1 VCSGPAIILR
11 GEVEPFTLY
20 VRLVGA
26 QLRSQMQYKV
36 SFLLALVGS
45 FLACVTEFG
54 VVLVLFSRIQLLAGW
69 ALAEV
74 ALLYGL
80 SGTCF
85 AVAELFAAALDN
97 FQVYIVRGTF
107 DRVLVRPRGALF
119 QVIAEDFAL
128 RRLGRIAQAAIVLVI
143 ALGLTGINWT
153 IDKVVVLVLAMLSGT
168 VIYFAIFVL
177 GATFCFWTV
186 QAKEVTHVV
195 SYGGDAVASYPLDIF
210 RGSVRRLFTF
220 VVPLAFVNYEPAL
233 FLLGRADPLGV
244 PDFVRLLSPLVALI
258 MALLA
263 CYAWRQGVLHY
274 QSTGS

>member
-1 VCSGPAIILR
+1 M
-11 GEVEPFTLY
+11 EPFALY
-20 VRLVGA
+20 VRLVSA

-36 SFLLALVGS
+36 SFLLALIGS
-45 FLACVTEFG
+45 FLSCITEFG
-54 VVLVLFSRIQLLAGW
+54 VVLVLFNRIELLAGW

-128 RRLGRIAQAAIVLVI
+128 RRLGRIAQA
-143 ALGLTGINWT
+143 
-153 IDKVVVLVLAMLSGT
+153 VLVLIIAIGLLDVSWTLDKILVLALALLSGT
-168 VIYFAIFVL
+168 IIYFAIFVL

-186 QAKEVTHVV
+186 QAKEVTHVFT
-195 SYGGDAVASYPLDIF
+195 YGGDGVASYPLDIY
-210 RGSVRRLFTF
+210 RGSVRRFFTF

-233 FLLGRADPLGV
+233 FVLGRPDPLGL
-244 PDFVRLLSPLVALI
+244 PDAVRLLSPVAALA
-258 MALLA
+258 MA
-263 CYAWRQGVLHY
+263 GVARYGWQFGVRHY
-274 QSTGS
+274 QSTGT

>member
-1 VCSGPAIILR
+1 
-11 GEVEPFTLY
+11 VEPFTLY

-45 FLACVTEFG
+45 FLSCVTEFG

-69 ALAEV
+69 GLAEV

-128 RRLGRIAQAAIVLVI
+128 RRVGRIAQAAIVLVI
-143 ALGLTGINWT
+143 ALGLTGISWT
-153 IDKVVVLVLAMLSGT
+153 VDKVVVLGLAMLSGT

-186 QAKEVTHVV
+186 QAKEVTHVFT
-195 SYGGDAVASYPLDIF
+195 YGGDGVASYPLDIF
-210 RGSVRRLFTF
+210 QGSVRRFFTF

-244 PDFVRLLSPLVALI
+244 PDFVRLLSPLAALI

-263 CYAWRQGVLHY
+263 RYAWRQGVLHY

>member
-1 VCSGPAIILR
+1 M
-11 GEVEPFTLY
+11 EPLALY
-20 VRLVGA
+20 IRLVGA

-45 FLACVTEFG
+45 FLSCATEFG
-54 VVLVLFSRIQLLAGW
+54 VVLVLFNRIQLLAGW
-69 ALAEV
+69 TLTEI

-80 SGTCF
+80 SGMCF
-85 AVAELFAAALDN
+85 GIAELFAAALDN

-119 QVIAEDFAL
+119 QVIAEDVAL
-128 RRLGRIAQAAIVLVI
+128 RRFGRIAQAALVLVI
-143 ALGLTGINWT
+143 ALGLLDLTWSA
-153 IDKVVVLVLAMLSGT
+153 DKIVVLVLATVSGT

-186 QAKEVTHVV
+186 QAKEVTHVFT
-195 SYGGDAVASYPLDIF
+195 YGGDGLASFPLDIY
-210 RGSVRRLFTF
+210 RGSVRRFFTF

-233 FLLGRADPLGV
+233 FLLGRPDPLGL
-244 PDFVRLLSPLVALI
+244 PDAARLLSPLAALI

-263 CYAWRQGVLHY
+263 RAGWRQGVRHY
-274 QSTGS
+274 QSTGT